1 MEKIYF
7 LDEFLTVPYLKELVK
22 SNGLKMVNPPPQ
34 ELEETLKYYKKRLRS
49 SLDEP
54 YIMNDHQKAKVRIPL
69 NQDEYYYMEW
79 NMTKLK
85 YLIKRAQIKKVEV
98 TEKIIA
104 SSLPAHCEGDKD
116 GNWTLLS
123 FPPITSKYI
132 LAEGNKENI
141 NTDQKI
147 WDAYLIQPQ
156 IHLQAVTRSIY
167 RNLFAIHFNYSL
179 ICSYVAGQLPLKEVE
194 ERVLPVI

>member
-1 MEKIYF
+1 MEKIYL
-7 LDEFLTVPYLKELVK
+7 LDQFLTVPYLKELVK

-34 ELEETLKYYKKRLRS
+34 ELEETLKYYKQCLRS

-54 YIMNDHQKAKVRIPL
+54 YIMTDHPKANVRIPL
-69 NQDEYYYMEW
+69 NQDEYYCMEW

-85 YLIKRAQIKKVEV
+85 YLIKRAQIKKAEV

-104 SSLPAHCEGDKD
+104 SSLPAQCEGDKD
-116 GNWTLLS
+116 GNWTMLS

-141 NTDQKI
+141 STDQKI

-179 ICSYVAGQLPLKEVE
+179 ICSYVAGQLTLKEVE
-194 ERVLPVI
+194 ARVLPVL

>member
-1 MEKIYF
+1 MEKIYL
-7 LDEFLTVPYLKELVK
+7 LDKFLTVQYLKELVK
-22 SNGLKMVNPPPQ
+22 NNGLKIVNPPPQ
-34 ELEETLKYYKKRLRS
+34 ELEETLKYYKQRLRS

-69 NQDEYYYMEW
+69 NQDEYYCMEW

-104 SSLPAHCEGDKD
+104 SSLPAHCEDD
-116 GNWTLLS
+116 NDDNWTLLS

-141 NTDQKI
+141 RTDQKI
-147 WDAYLIQPQ
+147 KDAYLIQPQ
-156 IHLQAVTRSIY
+156 VHLQAVTRSIY

-179 ICSYVAGQLPLKEVE
+179 ICSYVAGQLTLKEVE
-194 ERVLPVI
+194 ERVLPVL

>member
-1 MEKIYF
+1 MEKIYL
-7 LDEFLTVPYLKELVK
+7 LDEFLTVPYLEELVK

-34 ELEETLKYYKKRLRS
+34 ELEETLKYYKQCLRG

-54 YIMNDHQKAKVRIPL
+54 YIMTDHQKAKVRIPL
-69 NQDEYYYMEW
+69 NQDEYYCMEW

-85 YLIKRAQIKKVEV
+85 YLIKRAQIKKAEV

-104 SSLPAHCEGDKD
+104 SSLPAQCEGNKD
-116 GNWTLLS
+116 DNLTLLS

-141 NTDQKI
+141 STEKKI

-194 ERVLPVI
+194 AKVLPVI

>member
-22 SNGLKMVNPPPQ
+22 SNGMKIVNPPPQ
-34 ELEETLKYYKKRLRS
+34 ELEETLKYYKQRLRS

-54 YIMNDHQKAKVRIPL
+54 YIINDHQKAKVRIPL
-69 NQDEYYYMEW
+69 NQDEYYCMEW

-85 YLIKRAQIKKVEV
+85 YLIKRAQIKKFEV

-104 SSLPAHCEGDKD
+104 SSFPAQCEGNKD
-116 GNWTLLS
+116 GNLTLLS

-132 LAEGNKENI
+132 LAEGNKENMS
-141 NTDQKI
+141 TDQKI

-179 ICSYVAGQLPLKEVE
+179 ICSYVAGQLTLEEVE
-194 ERVLPVI
+194 ERVLPVL